1 MTKIQTRIINIVAND
16 RPISKEISRILK
28 QKLENNGFIIPEK
41 FSFEADLIICIGGD
55 GSFLRTLHE
64 YNFPDIPIIGVN
76 TGHLGFFQELSPYQ
90 LDEFIFRYEKGDYT
104 IQELHPVEALVCTK
118 SHCIEIIGI
127 NEITIKGDKS
137 RTVHLN
143 ISLDDSFLEKFSG
156 DGVLVSTPAG
166 STAYNYSLGGSI
178 VDPRLNLLQI
188 TPIAPITT
196 TAYRSFTSSIIVPK
210 DSIIKIYPEYTFEN
224 SILIV
229 TDGME
234 HKHYEIEEILLRM
247 SDLRPKILRLKDYDF
262 WNKVK
267 EKFL

>member
-1 MTKIQTRIINIVAND
+1 MMSIQTRIINIVTNE
-16 RPISKEISRILK
+16 RPISNETSRILK
-28 QKLENNGFIIPEK
+28 RKLEKNGFFISDTFDPK
-41 FSFEADLIICIGGD
+41 ADLTVCIGGD

-64 YNFPDIPIIGVN
+64 HRFPDVPFVGIN

-90 LDEFIFRYEKGDYT
+90 LDEFIFRYEKGDYV
-104 IQELHPVEALVCTK
+104 IQELHPVEANICTRN
-118 SHCIEIIGI
+118 SCIEIMGI

-137 RTVHLN
+137 RTIHLN

-156 DGVLVSTPAG
+156 DGVLISTPTG

-178 VDPRLNLLQI
+178 VDPRLDLLQI
-188 TPIAPITT
+188 TPIAPINTI
-196 TAYRSFTSSIIVPK
+196 AYRSFTSSLIVPMG
-210 DSIIKIYPEYTFEN
+210 SMIKIHPEYTFEN
-224 SILIV
+224 SILVV

-234 HKHYEIEEILLRM
+234 HKHNEIVEINLKM
-247 SDLRPKILRLKDYDF
+247 SDIKVQLLRLKNYDF

>member
-1 MTKIQTRIINIVAND
+1 MTTSGTRIINIVSND
-16 RPISKEISRILK
+16 RPISRETSRILK
-28 QKLENNGFIIPEK
+28 QKLEKNGYYIPEV
-41 FSFEADLIICIGGD
+41 FDLSADLIICVGGD

-64 YNFPDIPIIGVN
+64 YHFPPIPIIGVN

-104 IQELHPVEALVCTK
+104 LQEIQPVEALVCTK
-118 SHCIEIIGI
+118 TSCIEIMGI
-127 NEITIKGDKS
+127 NEISIKGDKS
-137 RTVHLN
+137 RTVHMN

-156 DGVLVSTPAG
+156 DGILVATPAG

-210 DSIIKIYPEYTFEN
+210 ESTIKIFPEYAFEN

-229 TDGME
+229 TDGVE
-234 HKHYEIEEILLRM
+234 HRYNHIEEIYIKM
-247 SDLRPKILRLKDYDF
+247 SDLTCQLLRLNDYDF